1 MTVGQYPRSL
11 ATRGDYSPG
20 MRNIRK
26 YEVSAKQDENLQRE
40 SRLGML
46 FGDGKTAQVEGAGE
60 KRLLQEHLY

>member
-1 MTVGQYPRSL
+1 
-11 ATRGDYSPG
+11 